1 MQTFYIEVKET
12 LSQLVE
18 VTASSED
25 EALLS
30 VKQRYQDEEIILDA
44 DSHIATDFSV
54 WHHSYH

>member
-18 VTASSED
+18 VTANNED

-54 WHHSYH
+54 WRHS

>member
-12 LSQLVE
+12 LSQLIE
-18 VTASSED
+18 VNARSED

-54 WHHSYH
+54 WHHS

>member
-25 EALLS
+25 EVLLS
-30 VKQRYQDEEIILDA
+30 VKQRYQNEEIILDA

-54 WHHSYH
+54 WQNS

>member
-1 MQTFYIEVKET
+1 MQTFYIEVRET

-18 VTASSED
+18 VTAHSED

-30 VKQRYQDEEIILDA
+30 VKQRYHDEEIILDA

-54 WHHSYH
+54 WHHS

>member
-18 VTASSED
+18 VTAHSED

-30 VKQRYQDEEIILDA
+30 VKQRYKDEEIVLDA

-54 WHHSYH
+54 WHHS

>member
-18 VTASSED
+18 VTAHSED

-54 WHHSYH
+54 WRQS

>member
-1 MQTFYIEVKET
+1 MQNFYIEVKET
-12 LSQLVE
+12 LSQLLE
-18 VTASSED
+18 VTANSED

-54 WHHSYH
+54 WHHS

>member
-18 VTASSED
+18 VTANSED

-30 VKQRYQDEEIILDA
+30 VKQRYQNEEIILDV

-54 WHHSYH
+54 WHHS

>member
-18 VTASSED
+18 VTAHSED

-54 WHHSYH
+54 WCNS

>member
-18 VTASSED
+18 VTANSED

-30 VKQRYQDEEIILDA
+30 VKQRYQDEEIVLDA

-54 WHHSYH
+54 WCNS

>member
-18 VTASSED
+18 VTANSED

-30 VKQRYQDEEIILDA
+30 VKQRYKDEEIVLDA

-54 WHHSYH
+54 WHHS

>member
-1 MQTFYIEVKET
+1 MQTFYIEVKER

-18 VTASSED
+18 VTAHSED

-30 VKQRYQDEEIILDA
+30 VKQCYQDEEIILEA

-54 WHHSYH
+54 WHHS

>member
-18 VTASSED
+18 VTANSED

-30 VKQRYQDEEIILDA
+30 VKQRYQNEEIILDA
-44 DSHIATDFSV
+44 DRHIATDFSV
-54 WHHSYH
+54 WHHS

>member
-12 LSQLVE
+12 LSKLVE
-18 VTASSED
+18 VTANSED

-30 VKQRYQDEEIILDA
+30 VKQRYQNEEIILEA

-54 WHHSYH
+54 WRHS

>member
-18 VTASSED
+18 VTADSTD
-25 EALLS
+25 EALSL
-30 VKQRYQDEEIILDA
+30 VKQRYQNEEIVLEA

-54 WHHSYH
+54 WQNP

>member
-1 MQTFYIEVKET
+1 MKTFYIEVKET

-18 VTASSED
+18 VTAHSED

-30 VKQRYQDEEIILDA
+30 VKQRYKDEEIVLDA

-54 WHHSYH
+54 WHHS

>member
-18 VTASSED
+18 VTANNED

-54 WHHSYH
+54 WCNS

>member
-18 VTASSED
+18 VTAHSED

-30 VKQRYQDEEIILDA
+30 VKQRYQNEEIILDA
-44 DSHIATDFSV
+44 DSHIATDFIV
-54 WHHSYH
+54 WRHS

>member
-54 WHHSYH
+54 WRHS

>member
-18 VTASSED
+18 VTANSED

-30 VKQRYQDEEIILDA
+30 VKQRYHDEEIILDA

-54 WHHSYH
+54 WHHS

>member
-1 MQTFYIEVKET
+1 MQNFYIEVKET

-30 VKQRYQDEEIILDA
+30 VKQRYQNEEIILDV

-54 WHHSYH
+54 WHHS

>member
-18 VTASSED
+18 VTANSED

-30 VKQRYQDEEIILDA
+30 VEQRYQDEEIVLDV

-54 WHHSYH
+54 WHHS

>member
-18 VTASSED
+18 VTAHSED

-30 VKQRYQDEEIILDA
+30 VKQRYQDEEIVLDA
-44 DSHIATDFSV
+44 DSHITTDFSV
-54 WHHSYH
+54 WHHS

>member
-54 WHHSYH
+54 WHHSQH

>member
-1 MQTFYIEVKET
+1 MQIFYIEVKER

-18 VTASSED
+18 VTAHSED

-30 VKQRYQDEEIILDA
+30 VKQCYQDEEIILEA

-54 WHHSYH
+54 WHHS